1 MDVDAAG
8 AAWRLAVIAAAAT
21 LVESLP
27 LNAVVD
33 DNISVPVTAL
43 VLGSLLFP

>member
-1 MDVDAAG
+1 VAMT
-8 AAWRLAVIAAAAT
+8 WRVISARPSAT
-21 LVESLP
+21 VVESLP

-43 VLGSLLFP
+43 VFGTLMFGF